1 MLSNFLFYQ
10 NVEQL
15 PALIDLPNA
24 SLKGVVGET
33 RGEKLGDEEFEEEL
47 AFGFARE

>member
-33 RGEKLGDEEFEEEL
+33 RGVKLGDEELEEEL
-47 AFGFARE
+47 AFGFVRE

>member
-15 PALIDLPNA
+15 PVTV
-24 SLKGVVGET
+24 SLKGVIGEA
-33 RGEKLGDEEFEEEL
+33 RREKLGDEAEVEEEL